1 MENQGTITI
10 DGYPLTYLIEGEG
23 VPVMVIGS
31 AAYYSRLFSK
41 ELRNSVKLI
50 FIDHR
55 GHAPSP
61 ADTELMAP
69 EALLDKVLDDIETI
83 RNDLGLKD
91 FVIAGHSGNAFL
103 AVEYAL
109 KYPAEVRQVVLLNT
123 ATSNSAERQQ
133 QSINFFEQTA
143 SSERKHRFEQEFA
156 LLPADIEREPERR
169 FAHMCIRFGAHS
181 FFDYDFDAT
190 SMWDG
195 VYTNMPILDTL
206 WGEAFAQLD
215 LRKRLGELHTP
226 VFLALGR
233 HDYLVG
239 PYTLWDGVED
249 KYPNIRKVLFDRSG
263 HNPMMEEPELFDAEL
278 KEWLCSLNGQG
289 S

>member
-23 VPVMVIGS
+23 IPVMVIGS
-31 AAYYSRLFSK
+31 AVYYPRLFSN
-41 ELRNSVKLI
+41 ELKNSVKLI

-61 ADTELMAP
+61 VDTKLMAP
-69 EALLDKVLDDIETI
+69 EDLLDRVLDDIEKV
-83 RNDLGLKD
+83 RQDLGLQD
-91 FVIAGHSGNAFL
+91 FVIVGHSGNAFL
-103 AVEYAL
+103 AMEYAL
-109 KYPAEVRQVVLLNT
+109 RYPKEVRKVVLLNT

-133 QSINFFEQTA
+133 QSIDFFERTA
-143 SSERKHRFEQEFA
+143 SAERKHRFEKDIA
-156 LLPADIEREPERR
+156 LLPVDIEREPERR

-215 LRKRLGELHTP
+215 LRKRLGVLNKP

-249 KYPNIRKVLFDRSG
+249 TYPGIRKVLFDRSG

-278 KEWLCSLNGQG
+278 KEWLGSVNGQG